1 MLILQP
7 SKVEGV
13 MQLEETN
20 FELPLYQIG
29 YWLALGKEPSSV
41 QGTVTRV
48 FMEMLMLDGVLMQ
61 YYSYELEG
69 VEDPVLESEVKFY
82 QDLEE

>member
-1 MLILQP
+1 
-7 SKVEGV
+7 
-13 MQLEETN
+13 
-20 FELPLYQIG
+20 
-29 YWLALGKEPSSV
+29 
-41 QGTVTRV
+41 
-48 FMEMLMLDGVLMQ
+48 MEMLMLDGVLMQ